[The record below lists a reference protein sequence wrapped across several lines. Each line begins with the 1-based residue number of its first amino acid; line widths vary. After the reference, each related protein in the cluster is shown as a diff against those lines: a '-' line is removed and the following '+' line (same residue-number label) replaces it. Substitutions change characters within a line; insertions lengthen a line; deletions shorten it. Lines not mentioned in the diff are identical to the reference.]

1 MKWFNL
7 LVLTSLALVS
17 AVSGGWAVSGALAET
32 VNGEAHA
39 TGGDRLRI
47 GTEQFFLNGITAPG
61 DEGASRAH
69 LEELLANT
77 EVICQVQETTQGSF
91 RTAIC
96 SGDKGGLSE
105 AMARSGL
112 VFAWAENGLDLS
124 DVQSEA
130 RRGELG
136 MWGDEAKR
144 RVADETV
151 AGSLAPR
158 DCLIK
163 GNKGRQ
169 APYELKYHLPEFAYY
184 TRTRIN
190 LQEHEQWFCSEADAA
205 AAGYR
210 RAAR

>member
-1 MKWFNL
+1 MKWFNSPL
-7 LVLTSLALVS
+7 LTSLALV
-17 AVSGGWAVSGALAET
+17 WAVSGVWVVPGARAET

-39 TGGDRLRI
+39 TGGDSLRI
-47 GTEQFFLNGITAPG
+47 GAEQLFLNGITAPK
-61 DEGASRAH
+61 DDGASRAH
-69 LEELLANT
+69 LEELLTNT

-91 RTAIC
+91 RTATC

-105 AMARSGL
+105 AMVRSGL
-112 VFAWAENGLDLS
+112 VFAWAENGLDLT

-130 RRGELG
+130 RQGELG
-136 MWGDEAKR
+136 MWSDEAMR

-163 GNKGRQ
+163 GNKSRQ

-190 LQEHEQWFCSEADAA
+190 LQEHEQWFCSEADAVV
-205 AAGYR
+205 AGFA